1 MGAAEG
7 GPFQY
12 CPLRPVMSTE
22 QAPGA
27 AACVQR
33 GLIARP
39 MPHGNIVGF
48 APPLCLT
55 KDEAERIVGFTTA
68 AVDAVAA
75 EIV

>member
-27 AACVQR
+27 PACVRR

-39 MPHGNIVGF
+39 MPHGNILGF

-55 KDEAERIVGFTTA
+55 KDEAERIVEFTTA